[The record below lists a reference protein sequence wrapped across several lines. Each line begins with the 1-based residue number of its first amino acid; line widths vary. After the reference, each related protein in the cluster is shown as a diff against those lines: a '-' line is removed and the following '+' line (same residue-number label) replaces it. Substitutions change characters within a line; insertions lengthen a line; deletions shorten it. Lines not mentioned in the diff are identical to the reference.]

1 MLAELGQQISG
12 ALRNLQSATIVDE
25 AVVADCVKA
34 VCRALLLADVQLR
47 VVQEY
52 KQKVTQQINTQLQ
65 QHSTSSSSTSTSGGK
80 KKNVTTGGSKA
91 FDAASGTVGPAGPQG
106 DVMAE
111 VYIQA
116 AAAGVNTRRI
126 IQKCVVSELVAL
138 VTPEKSPRPLR
149 KGSCNV
155 VMFVGLQ
162 GSGKTTTCTKFALY
176 YQRKGWR
183 TALVCADTFR
193 AGAFDQLKQNA
204 TKARIP
210 FYGSYTEADP
220 VKIAEEGV
228 AQFRE
233 ERYDLIV
240 VDTSGRH
247 RQEAALFEEMQQVA
261 DAVNPD
267 EIVLVVDSHIGQA
280 CFDQAAAFA
289 ASVSVGSVIITKLDG
304 HAKGGGALSAVAA
317 TGAPIVFLGSGEHF
331 DDFEPFD
338 ANSFVS
344 RLLGFGDVG
353 GLMNTLKEV
362 ISTEKQQEL
371 MERISKGKFTLKD
384 MYDQFQNVLKMGPIS
399 KVMSMIPGL
408 GGNLIPKG
416 QEQLAGKKIKRLMCA
431 MDSMTKDELSCEKPF
446 TESRILRV
454 AQGSGTSV
462 EEVKMLLEQH
472 KQFSKMVGRMGKIGL
487 TKEAALQNLSRNPQQ
502 LLGKMQAAIDPRIL
516 RQMGGAGNMMNL
528 LRELQSADMGDMQEM
543 MRQFS
548 GMGGR

>member
-1 MLAELGQQISG
+1 MVLAELGQQISG

-25 AVVADCVKA
+25 AVVGECVKS

-47 VVQEY
+47 VVQDFRR
-52 KQKVTQQINTQLQ
+52 
-65 QHSTSSSSTSTSGGK
+65 
-80 KKNVTTGGSKA
+80 KA
-91 FDAASGTVGPAGPQG
+91 FDAVSGTAGPSGPQG

-111 VYIQA
+111 VYLQA
-116 AAAGVNTRRI
+116 ASAGVNTRRI
-126 IQKCVVSELVAL
+126 IQKCVVNELVSL
-138 VTPEKSPRPLR
+138 VTPEKTPRPLK

-162 GSGKTTTCTKFALY
+162 GSGKTTTCTKYALH

-228 AQFRE
+228 TQFKE

-267 EIVLVVDSHIGQA
+267 EIVFVVDSHIGQA
-280 CFDQAAAFA
+280 CYDQAAAFS

-317 TGAPIVFLGSGEHF
+317 TGAPIIFLGSGEHF
-331 DDFEPFD
+331 DDFEAFD

-353 GLMNTLKEV
+353 GLVNSLKEV

-371 MERISKGKFTLKD
+371 MERIAKGKFTLQD
-384 MYDQFQNVLKMGPIS
+384 MYDQFQNVLKMGPLS

-408 GGNLIPKG
+408 GANLIPKG
-416 QEQLAGKKIKRLMCA
+416 EERLAARRIKRLTCA
-431 MDSMTKDELSCEKPF
+431 MDSMTKEELSCEKPF
-446 TESRILRV
+446 TDSRMRRV
-454 AQGSGTSV
+454 AHGSGTSV
-462 EEVKMLLEQH
+462 AEVKLLLDQH
-472 KQFSKMVGRMGKIGL
+472 KQFSKMISKMGKVGL

-502 LLGKMQAAIDPRIL
+502 LLSRMQAAIDPRVL
-516 RQMGGAGNMMNL
+516 RQMGGAGNVMNIL
-528 LRELQSADMGDMQEM
+528 KELQSGEMGDMQEM
-543 MRQFS
+543 MRQF
-548 GMGGR
+548 GAFGGR